1 MMMTEILKTRRYGL
15 IALVSAAAM
24 LVIYPYAQTLGN
36 NMDLWFEIITP
47 VNLAMYV
54 IFSLLFGPLV
64 ALQAYNLSQP
74 KTCRISA
81 GSGTLS
87 SILGFSAIQC
97 PGCVS
102 IVSLFLPISATTFL
116 ATYNTWITIGSIVL
130 LILGIYFLGGFREQN
145 TQGPGMPKV

>member
-1 MMMTEILKTRRYGL
+1 MMMTEILKTKRYGL
-15 IALVSAAAM
+15 IALASAAAM
-24 LVIYPYAQTLGN
+24 LIIYPYAQTLGN

-47 VNLAMYV
+47 LNLALYI

-64 ALQAYNLSQP
+64 ALQIHNLSQP
-74 KTCRISA
+74 KTCKISA

-87 SILGFSAIQC
+87 SILSFSAIQC

-116 ATYNTWITIGSIVL
+116 ATYSTWITAASIAL
-130 LILGIYFLGGFREQN
+130 LILGIYLLGGVQRQHE
-145 TQGPGMPKV
+145 PE